1 MLNQSQIYPVDIVL
15 CIDGTGSMRKIIND
29 AKAQAIRF
37 HDDFVRAMEKMEKQP
52 GKLRVRLIV
61 FRDIKFK
68 QFAETTRFFNLPDE
82 RDEFAAEVS
91 KIKAKGGGGDG
102 PESALEALIEAA
114 KSDWIKDQGLRQRH
128 VIVLWTDAGAH
139 TEALRDFTA
148 AWSEMQ
154 FNYKRLVVYAPERKP
169 WPELSENLDN
179 SVFYFSKAGQGLA
192 DVDYESIMNAI
203 AASV

>member
-1 MLNQSQIYPVDIVL
+1 MIL
-15 CIDGTGSMRKIIND
+15 CD
-29 AKAQAIRF
+29 AMK
-37 HDDFVRAMEKMEKQP
+37 KMEKQP

-61 FRDIKFK
+61 FRDIKFR
-68 QFAETTRFFNLPDE
+68 QYAETTGFFNLPDE
-82 RDEFAAEVS
+82 KEQFAAEIN
-91 KIKAKGGGGDG
+91 KIKVKGGGGDG
-102 PESALEALIEAA
+102 PESALEALIDAV
-114 KSDWIKDQGLRQRH
+114 KSDWIKEQGLRQRH

-139 TEALRDFTA
+139 TEALKDFTE

-154 FNYKRLVVYAPERKP
+154 FNFKRLVIFAPERSP

-192 DVDYESIMNAI
+192 DIQYEDIMNNI